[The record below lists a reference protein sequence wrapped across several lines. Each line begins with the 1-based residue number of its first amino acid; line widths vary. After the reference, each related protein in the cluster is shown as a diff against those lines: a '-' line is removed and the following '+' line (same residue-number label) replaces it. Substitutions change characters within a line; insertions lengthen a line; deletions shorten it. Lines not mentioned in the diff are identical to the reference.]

1 MGKTTKLMSIIVA
14 KKLEHA
20 LPERS
25 PGGGGHWQRVEL
37 RWNNDSE
44 SGETRHR
51 HTVTRVCRVT
61 LCRVPCPHPLATLQ
75 T

>member
-1 MGKTTKLMSIIVA
+1 MSTIVA

-20 LPERS
+20 VYEQS

-51 HTVTRVCRVT
+51 AHC
-61 LCRVPCPHPLATLQ
+61 H
-75 T
+75 